1 MAATQMG
8 WAFQFAPTGAFTLE
22 ANVIFETY
30 ALALAFAKTDPT
42 AVVGKVISVST
53 GDEKGVYMIEAIGTN
68 GSLKKVG
75 SDVDLSNYVTKD
87 QITSMYTY
95 KGTKATYDELVA
107 IENPKVGDAYNVEGE
122 VEIISESPLGD
133 TITKKYPAG
142 TNWVWNGSEWDAQ
155 GGSIDLSVYATKEEV
170 GNVNEAL
177 TGSIGSLTGEVNQIK
192 TNLDKKVDSVEGS
205 SLITSEKLALIDTNA
220 DAIAQLQQTDTSL
233 DTRLKVV
240 ESAFT
245 GDGGTIDLGDLTAQ
259 LTDHGSRIT
268 VLEGDNT
275 TNKTN
280 IGNLQTEVSGHA
292 SRLTAIEN
300 LNTEQGTQLSGLT
313 TRVSNVEKYGES
325 ITNLTT
331 TVNGHTDSISELR
344 TDLTNEIT
352 NRGTAVNEA
361 KTHAETKATEALNAA
376 KEYADGLAG
385 NYDEAGAAAAV
396 DAKLTA
402 EISRAEASEK
412 ANADAIAAE
421 KARLDLFLAD
431 ADTTEKAVDT
441 LKEIQAYI
449 TSDGAAAEQMLT
461 AINEAKTAAT
471 TAQNEVDALELV
483 VTAMDEAYKAA
494 DTTTLT
500 AAKEYVDGKIEL
512 LGTAAYKD
520 VEFFATA
527 AQGLLAEAA
536 APQATTYTKTEVDNQ
551 IANAFEWVNVQ

>member
-42 AVVGKVISVST
+42 ALVGKVISVQT

-87 QITSMYTY
+87 QLTSVYTY
-95 KGTKATYDELVA
+95 KGSVATYEELPTLVSDSTL
-107 IENPKVGDAYNVEGE
+107 KTGDVYNVEAAYE
-122 VEIISESPLGD
+122 NH
-133 TITKKYPAG
+133 PAG
-142 TNWVWNGSEWDAQ
+142 TNWVWSGSAWDALA
-155 GGSIDLSVYATKEEV
+155 GSVDLSGYATKSEV
-170 GNVNEAL
+170 SDLNTSL
-177 TGSIGSLTGEVNQIK
+177 TGSIGSLTGELNTVK
-192 TNLDKKVDSVEGS
+192 GDVAKKVDAVEGS
-205 SLITSEKLALIDTNA
+205 SLISAEKLALIDTNA
-220 DAIAQLQQTDTSL
+220 ENISLLQETDTSL
-233 DTRLKVV
+233 DTRLKVI
-240 ESAFT
+240 EGAFK
-245 GDGGTIDLGDLTAQ
+245 GEGGTIDLGDITTQ
-259 LTDHGSRIT
+259 LTDHGSRIV

-292 SRLTAIEN
+292 GRLTAIEN
-300 LNTEQGTQLSGLT
+300 LNTEQSTQLSGLT
-313 TRVSNVEKYGES
+313 TRVENVEKYGES

-331 TVNGHTDSISELR
+331 TVNGHTDLISGLR

-352 NRGTAVNEA
+352 NRETAVNEA

-396 DAKLTA
+396 DTKLTA
-402 EISRAEASEK
+402 EISRAEAAEK

-449 TSDGAAAEQMLT
+449 TSDGAAADQMLT
-461 AINEAKTAAT
+461 AIGEAKDAAT
-471 TAQNEVDALELV
+471 TAQSEVDALELV
-483 VTAMDEAYKAA
+483 VTAIDEAYKAA
-494 DTTTLT
+494 DTVVLN
-500 AAKEYVDGKIEL
+500 AAKDYTDQKFVT
-512 LGTAAYKD
+512 LGSAAYEDKSA
-520 VEFFATA
+520 FATA
-527 AQGLLAEAA
+527 AQGALAETAA
-536 APQATTYTKTEVDNQ
+536 QQANTYTKTEVDDK
-551 IANAFEWVNVQ
+551 ILDAFSWINV

>member
-87 QITSMYTY
+87 QITSIYTY

-107 IENPKVGDAYNVEGE
+107 VENPKVGDAYNVEGE
-122 VEIISESPLGD
+122 VEITSESPLGD
-133 TITKKYPAG
+133 TIIKKYPAG

-155 GGSIDLSVYATKEEV
+155 GGSIDLSAYATKEEV
-170 GNVNEAL
+170 GNINEAL
-177 TGSIGSLTGEVNQIK
+177 TGSIGSLTGEVNQVK
-192 TNLDKKVDSVEGS
+192 TNLDKKVDAVEGS

-220 DAIAQLQQTDTSL
+220 GAIAQLQQTDTSL
-233 DTRLKVV
+233 DTRLKIV

-245 GDGGTIDLGDLTAQ
+245 GDGGTIDLGDLTTQ
-259 LTDHGSRIT
+259 LTDHGNRIT

-292 SRLTAIEN
+292 GRLTAIEN
-300 LNTEQGTQLSGLT
+300 LNTEQSTQLSGLT
-313 TRVSNVEKYGES
+313 TRVENVEKYGES

-331 TVNGHTDSISELR
+331 TVNGHTESIS
-344 TDLTNEIT
+344 TLTT
-352 NRGTAVNEA
+352 GVNEA
-361 KTHAETKATEALNAA
+361 KALASSEAAQAL
-376 KEYADGLAG
+376 
-385 NYDEAGAAAAV
+385 V
-396 DAKLTA
+396 DAKAYADSLAENYDAAGTA
-402 EISRAEASEK
+402 AGLNNAMDERVKVLEAIDHAKLATDAAASAVTTVLDGAPEK
-412 ANADAIAAE
+412 
-421 KARLDLFLAD
+421 F
-431 ADTTEKAVDT
+431 DT
-441 LKEIQAYI
+441 LKEI
-449 TSDGAAAEQMLT
+449 AAWIAEADT
-461 AINEAKTAAT
+461 ADDAASLVTRVATLEAI
-471 TAQNEVDALELV
+471 DH
-483 VTAMDEAYKAA
+483 DAYKAA
-494 DTTTLT
+494 DVTTLQS
-500 AAKEYVDGKIEL
+500 AKDYTNEKINL
-512 LGTAAYKD
+512 LGTAAYKN

-527 AQGLLAEAA
+527 AQGALAETAA
-536 APQATTYTKTEVDNQ
+536 QQANTYTKTEVD
-551 IANAFEWVNVQ
+551 AMWDWVNV

>member
-87 QITSMYTY
+87 QITSIYTY
-95 KGTKATYDELVA
+95 KGTKATYEELVA

-122 VEIISESPLGD
+122 VEITLESPLGD

-155 GGSIDLSVYATKEEV
+155 GGSIDLSAYATKEEV
-170 GNVNEAL
+170 RNVNESL
-177 TGSIGSLTGEVNQIK
+177 TGSISSLTGEVNQIK
-192 TNLDKKVDSVEGS
+192 TNLDKKVDAVEGS

-220 DAIAQLQQTDTSL
+220 SAIAQLQQTDTSL

-245 GDGGTIDLGDLTAQ
+245 GDGGTIDLGDLTTQ
-259 LTDHGSRIT
+259 LTDHGNRIT

-280 IGNLQTEVSGHA
+280 ISNLQTEVSGHGG
-292 SRLTAIEN
+292 RLTAIEN

-313 TRVSNVEKYGES
+313 TRVENVEKYGES

-331 TVNGHTDSISELR
+331 IVNGHTEEISNIKTSIS
-344 TDLTNEIT
+344 
-352 NRGTAVNEA
+352 
-361 KTHAETKATEALNAA
+361 
-376 KEYADGLAG
+376 GLAVKSVSTDEKVLAANENG
-385 NYDEAGAAAAV
+385 VLSTTIKLDYDSENKKIQLKGIADAVVTELDATQFVKDGMLDSATYDTATKEIVLTWNTDAGKDVVKVPMGSLV
-396 DAKLTA
+396 DTYTAGSGLKVESNEFSVVLDTASNNKLTVT
-402 EISRAEASEK
+402 ENGLLVDIS
-412 ANADAIAAE
+412 AD
-421 KARLDLFLAD
+421 
-431 ADTTEKAVDT
+431 
-441 LKEIQAYI
+441 I
-449 TSDGAAAEQMLT
+449 T
-461 AINEAKTAAT
+461 
-471 TAQNEVDALELV
+471 ALES
-483 VTAMDEAYKAA
+483 TMD
-494 DTTTLT
+494 D
-500 AAKEYVDGKIEL
+500 KIE
-512 LGTAAYKD
+512 
-520 VEFFATA
+520 
-527 AQGLLAEAA
+527 EAF
-536 APQATTYTKTEVDNQ
+536 T
-551 IANAFEWVNVQ
+551 WVNVE

>member
-42 AVVGKVISVST
+42 ALVGKVISVQT

-87 QITSMYTY
+87 QLTSVYTY
-95 KGTKATYDELVA
+95 KGSVATYEELPTLVSDSTL
-107 IENPKVGDAYNVEGE
+107 KTGDVYNVEAAYGNH
-122 VEIISESPLGD
+122 
-133 TITKKYPAG
+133 PAG
-142 TNWVWNGSEWDAQ
+142 TNWVWSGSAWDALA
-155 GGSIDLSVYATKEEV
+155 GSVDLSGYATKSEV
-170 GNVNEAL
+170 SDLNTSL
-177 TGSIGSLTGEVNQIK
+177 TGSIGSLTGELNTVK
-192 TNLDKKVDSVEGS
+192 GDVAKKVDAIEGS
-205 SLITSEKLALIDTNA
+205 SLISAEKLALIDTNA
-220 DAIAQLQQTDTSL
+220 ENISLLQETDTSL
-233 DTRLKVV
+233 DTRLKVI
-240 ESAFT
+240 EGAFK
-245 GDGGTIDLGDLTAQ
+245 GEGGTIDLGDITTQ
-259 LTDHGSRIT
+259 LTDQGSRIV

-280 IGNLQTEVSGHA
+280 ITTLQGEVSGHA
-292 SRLTAIEN
+292 GRLTAIEN
-300 LNTEQGTQLSGLT
+300 LNTEQSTQLSGLT
-313 TRVSNVEKYGES
+313 TRVEAVEAHGTA

-331 TVNGHTDSISELR
+331 TVNGHTDLISGLR

-361 KTHAETKATEALNAA
+361 KTHAETKATEALTAA
-376 KEYADGLAG
+376 KEYANGLAS
-385 NYDEAGAAAAV
+385 NYDAAGSAAAV
-396 DAKLTA
+396 EAKLTA
-402 EISRAEASEK
+402 EISRADAAEK
-412 ANADAIAAE
+412 ANAAAIAEE

-449 TSDGAAAEQMLT
+449 SSDGAAAEQMLT
-461 AINEAKTAAT
+461 AIGEAKNAAVA
-471 TAQNEVDALELV
+471 AQGEVDALELI
-483 VTAMDEAYKAA
+483 VTAMDEAYKTA
-494 DTTTLT
+494 DTNTLT
-500 AAKEYVDGKIEL
+500 LAKEYVDGKIET
-512 LGTAAYKD
+512 LGTAAYKN

-527 AQGLLAEAA
+527 EQGLLAEAA

-551 IANAFEWVNVQ
+551 IANAFEWINVQ

>member
-1 MAATQMG
+1 
-8 WAFQFAPTGAFTLE
+8 
-22 ANVIFETY
+22 
-30 ALALAFAKTDPT
+30 
-42 AVVGKVISVST
+42 
-53 GDEKGVYMIEAIGTN
+53 MIEAIGTN

-75 SDVDLSNYVTKD
+75 SDIDLSNYVTKD
-87 QITSMYTY
+87 QLTSVYTY
-95 KGTKATYDELVA
+95 KGSVATYEELPTLVSDSTLK
-107 IENPKVGDAYNVEGE
+107 IGDVYNVEAAYE
-122 VEIISESPLGD
+122 NH
-133 TITKKYPAG
+133 PAG
-142 TNWVWNGSEWDAQ
+142 TNWVWSGSAWDALA
-155 GGSIDLSVYATKEEV
+155 GSVDLSGYATKSEV
-170 GNVNEAL
+170 SDLNTSL
-177 TGSIGSLTGEVNQIK
+177 TGSIGSLTGELNTVK
-192 TNLDKKVDSVEGS
+192 GDVAKKVDAVEGS

-245 GDGGTIDLGDLTAQ
+245 GDGGTIDLGDLTTQ

-268 VLEGDNT
+268 ILEGDNT

-300 LNTEQGTQLSGLT
+300 LNTEQSTQLSGLT
-313 TRVSNVEKYGES
+313 TRVENVEKYGES

-331 TVNGHTDSISELR
+331 TVNGHTDLISELR
-344 TDLTNEIT
+344 TDLANEIT

-361 KTHAETKATEALNAA
+361 KTHAENKATEALEEA
-376 KEYADGLAG
+376 KEYADGLAS

-396 DAKLTA
+396 ETKLTA
-402 EISRAEASEK
+402 EISRAEAAEK
-412 ANADAIAAE
+412 ANAAAIAAE

-441 LKEIQAYI
+441 LKEIQEYI

-483 VTAMDEAYKAA
+483 VTAMDEAYKTA

-500 AAKEYVDGKIEL
+500 TAKEYVDGKIEL

-536 APQATTYTKTEVDNQ
+536 APQATTYTKIEVDTQ
-551 IANAFEWVNVQ
+551 IANAFEWINVQ

>member
-1 MAATQMG
+1 
-8 WAFQFAPTGAFTLE
+8 
-22 ANVIFETY
+22 
-30 ALALAFAKTDPT
+30 
-42 AVVGKVISVST
+42 
-53 GDEKGVYMIEAIGTN
+53 MIEAIGTN

-75 SDVDLSNYVTKD
+75 SDIDLSNYVTKD
-87 QITSMYTY
+87 QLTSVYTY
-95 KGTKATYDELVA
+95 KGSVATYEELPTLVSDSTL
-107 IENPKVGDAYNVEGE
+107 KTGDVYNVEAAYGNH
-122 VEIISESPLGD
+122 
-133 TITKKYPAG
+133 PAG
-142 TNWVWNGSEWDAQ
+142 TNWVWSGSAWDALA
-155 GGSIDLSVYATKEEV
+155 GSVDLSGYATKSEV
-170 GNVNEAL
+170 SDLNTSL
-177 TGSIGSLTGEVNQIK
+177 TGSIGSLTGELNTVK
-192 TNLDKKVDSVEGS
+192 GDVAKKVDAVEGS
-205 SLITSEKLALIDTNA
+205 SLISAEKLALIDTNA
-220 DAIAQLQQTDTSL
+220 ENISLLQETDTSL
-233 DTRLKVV
+233 DTRLKVI
-240 ESAFT
+240 EGAFK
-245 GDGGTIDLGDLTAQ
+245 GEGGTIDLGDITTQ
-259 LTDHGSRIT
+259 LTDHGSRIV

-280 IGNLQTEVSGHA
+280 ITTLQGEVSGHA
-292 SRLTAIEN
+292 GRLTAIEN
-300 LNTEQGTQLSGLT
+300 LNTEQSTQLSGLT
-313 TRVSNVEKYGES
+313 TRVENVEKYGES

-331 TVNGHTDSISELR
+331 TVNGHTDLISGLR

-352 NRGTAVNEA
+352 NRETAVNEA
-361 KTHAETKATEALNAA
+361 KIHAETKATEALNAA

-402 EISRAEASEK
+402 EISRAEAAEK

-461 AINEAKTAAT
+461 AIGEAKDAAT
-471 TAQNEVDALELV
+471 TAQSEVDALELV
-483 VTAMDEAYKAA
+483 VAAMDEAYKAA
-494 DTTTLT
+494 DATTLT

-527 AQGLLAEAA
+527 EQGAKADAA
-536 APQATTYTKTEVDNQ
+536 APQATTYTKTEVDTQ